1 MNGRMIINDIKANK
15 LVSAATGIFMAV
27 TAMLLGLSILLYAS
41 LADSI
46 DSLMTEA
53 KTPDFLQMHM
63 GELDVDRLNDFAQQ
77 REDVEAMQ
85 VCTFLNLQNSQISI
99 GNESLE
105 NNMQDNGLS
114 CQSSLFDYLVDA
126 DNAVISPAVFSPAV
140 CRKAYL
146 PRRRR

>member
-1 MNGRMIINDIKANK
+1 MERRMIINDIKANK
-15 LVSAATGIFMAV
+15 LVSAATCIFMAV

-53 KTPDFLQMHM
+53 KTPDFLQMHT
-63 GELDVDRLNDFAQQ
+63 GELDMDRLNDFAQQ
-77 REDVEAMQ
+77 REDIEAMQ

-99 GNESLE
+99 GNESFE

-114 CQSSLFDYLVDA
+114 CQSSLCAGMLQEGVWDKIRRCDE
-126 DNAVISPAVFSPAV
+126 DRKGRTDRCGISA
-140 CRKAYL
+140 
-146 PRRRR
+146 